1 MRRIAPTLAILVTV
15 AACGGTAA
23 TTATTDVPDTSV
35 PPTTAPPSTAAPST
49 TTGPGTTTTAPPAT
63 TTSTTSTTQACPP
76 FGDTAEVRVRFP
88 EFLSPL
94 IGKDIRTG
102 AEECLERV
110 VIELQTSSI
119 PTPAGFPGY
128 HVRYADGPVKESP
141 SDLPV
146 TISGSDTLLVSLG
159 SWMNYQGT
167 AGYSGPSQIFP
178 ANVDHIQE
186 LRLIEN
192 FEGTTTWAI
201 GLDDELPFRV
211 IELSNPPRLLIE
223 FSTNG

>member
-1 MRRIAPTLAILVTV
+1 MRHIAPTLAILVTV

-23 TTATTDVPDTSV
+23 TTTTETTDVPATTAA
-35 PPTTAPPSTAAPST
+35 PTTAPSSTAAPT
-49 TTGPGTTTTAPPAT
+49 TAVPTTTTTPPSTVVT
-63 TTSTTSTTQACPP
+63 TTTTEACAP
-76 FGDTAEVRVRFP
+76 FGGTAEVRVKFP
-88 EFLSPL
+88 DFLSPL

-102 AEECLERV
+102 METCLERI

-119 PTPAGFPGY
+119 PTAPGFPGY
-128 HVRYADGPVKESP
+128 YVRYATGPVKESP

-146 TISGSDTLLVSLG
+146 TIFGSDVLLVSLG
-159 SWMNYQGT
+159 SWMNFQGT

-178 ANVDHIQE
+178 NNTDHIQE

-192 FEGTTTWAI
+192 FEGMTTWAI

-211 IELSNPPRLLIE
+211 LELSNPPRLVIE
-223 FSTNG
+223 LSTSG

>member
-1 MRRIAPTLAILVTV
+1 MRHIAPTLAILVTV

-23 TTATTDVPDTSV
+23 TTTTETTDVPATTAS
-35 PPTTAPPSTAAPST
+35 PTTAPSSTEAPT
-49 TTGPGTTTTAPPAT
+49 TAVPTTTTPPSTVVT
-63 TTSTTSTTQACPP
+63 TTTTEACAP
-76 FGDTAEVRVRFP
+76 FGGTAEVRVKFP
-88 EFLSPL
+88 DFLSPL

-102 AEECLERV
+102 METCLERI

-119 PTPAGFPGY
+119 PTAPGFPGY
-128 HVRYADGPVKESP
+128 YVRYATGPVKESP

-146 TISGSDTLLVSLG
+146 TISGSDVLLVSLG
-159 SWMNYQGT
+159 SWMNFQGT

-178 ANVDHIQE
+178 NNTDHIQE

-192 FEGTTTWAI
+192 FEGMTTWAI

-211 IELSNPPRLLIE
+211 LELSNPPRLVIE
-223 FSTNG
+223 LSTSG